1 MRTLT
6 LFALTAAL
14 ALAAPAGKPEKGFKA
29 LFNGK
34 DLTDWTKAKENEDSF
49 KVKDG
54 AIVAQGP
61 RCHLYYTGKNANFK
75 NFELK
80 VDVMTQPK
88 SNGGIYIHTA
98 YQEKNWPAKGFE
110 IQVNN
115 SHTDWRR
122 TGGLYAV
129 ADNKEHVHR
138 NHHREGQ
145 KGHDLCGRQE
155 DFGVGPAGRL
165 EGHQGFPGAHVDLRH
180 GRTAGA
186 RPQQHRRLQEH
197 PDQTTQVSC
206 VPRSSS
212 AERVIWDAASP
223 LRCAMPGSLCL
234 SLIAV

>member
-129 ADNKEHVHR
+129 ADNKEHVADDGKWFT
-138 NHHREGQ
+138 ETIIVKDKKVTIFVDGKKTSEWDQ
-145 KGHDLCGRQE
+145 PADWKGIKDFPERTLTSGTVALQAHDPNSIVAYKNIRIKQLK
-155 DFGVGPAGRL
+155 
-165 EGHQGFPGAHVDLRH
+165 
-180 GRTAGA
+180 
-186 RPQQHRRLQEH
+186 
-197 PDQTTQVSC
+197 
-206 VPRSSS
+206 
-212 AERVIWDAASP
+212 
-223 LRCAMPGSLCL
+223 
-234 SLIAV
+234 